1 MLAAGY
7 DFSCVQCTHPGVN
20 LCAAPGP
27 LPPYG
32 TRDWVHVMICGDL
45 DPITGKTP
53 WKAEIIK
60 GDSGRNYTGHLHDK
74 K

>member
-1 MLAAGY
+1 
-7 DFSCVQCTHPGVN
+7 
-20 LCAAPGP
+20 
-27 LPPYG
+27 
-32 TRDWVHVMICGDL
+32 MICGDL